1 MSTTGKAY
9 HRIGRRSSKSRKPVR
24 TLSKTTNI
32 RAERQKNFRYHHYA
46 ERSHVLNG
54 RGVETSKLRLNAPL
68 ETTSGPAHANR
79 SFLVRTHTHTV

>member
-1 MSTTGKAY
+1 MDKWAKLRKEASMSTTGKAY

-46 ERSHVLNG
+46 
-54 RGVETSKLRLNAPL
+54 
-68 ETTSGPAHANR
+68 
-79 SFLVRTHTHTV
+79 